1 MEKAKLWF
9 WILFDVL
16 VGVVAIVVLF
26 CLAPALGNW
35 SGSFMP
41 ARTITVSAQ
50 GETTATPDLAE
61 LTFSVVTQGKDPAA
75 LSNNNNTSM
84 SGVLAFVSSEGV
96 ASSDIKTTS
105 YDLEPNYGSIMV
117 PTTPVNGVMIPAR
130 QQTIVGYTLTQTVA
144 VKIHDLTK
152 VASIMGGLAPLGVN
166 QVGGVTFTFNDP
178 DAVTALARTDAMQKA
193 QAKALAMAQAAG
205 SSLGSVTN
213 INESTYF
220 PMMKSYSEGA
230 SVSSLAM
237 PAAVSAPISAGTQDI
252 TDTVNVTYELK

>member
-9 WILFDVL
+9 WILFDIL
-16 VGVVAIVVLF
+16 VAAAVIVVLF
-26 CLAPALGNW
+26 VLAPALSSWG
-35 SGSFMP
+35 GSAVP
-41 ARTITVSAQ
+41 ARTITVTAQ

-61 LTFSVVTQGKDPAA
+61 LDFSVVTQGKDPTT
-75 LSNNNNTSM
+75 LSNNNNASM
-84 SGVLAFVSSEGV
+84 SAVLAFVASEGV

-105 YDLEPNYGSIMV
+105 YDLEPNYGNIMV
-117 PTTPVNGVMIPAR
+117 PTAPANGVIVPAR
-130 QQTIVGYTLTQTVA
+130 QQTIVGYTLTQTVE

-152 VASIMGGLAPLGVN
+152 VASIIGGLAPLGVN

-178 DAVTALARTDAMQKA
+178 DAVTALARADAMQKA

-205 SSLGSVTN
+205 AALGPVTG

-220 PMMKSYSEGA
+220 PMAGA
-230 SVSSLAM
+230 YGANAGVSSLAM
-237 PAAVSAPISAGTQDI
+237 PAGVSAPVTPGTQDI